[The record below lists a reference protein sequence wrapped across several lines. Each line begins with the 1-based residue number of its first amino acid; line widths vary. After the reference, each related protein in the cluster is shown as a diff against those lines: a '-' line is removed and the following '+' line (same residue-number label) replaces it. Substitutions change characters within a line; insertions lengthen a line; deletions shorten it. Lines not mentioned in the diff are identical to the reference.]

1 MQTLQYIA
9 VKTHSLPTDEGYDIG
24 VTKGDAVCLL
34 DELLADAQL
43 GNTWFNSYIVGGGR
57 WNSDAQNWKT
67 NRAKNDVIRY
77 DDEPDNFTERVVGN
91 VSLTWDSN
99 SRFYDSHN
107 KTTDPE
113 RMNAELGD
121 SENSGYWYLVPV
133 EFDYKIKE

>member
-1 MQTLQYIA
+1 MHVLQWIAVEAEDVENAVTTVDQTLESYMSGND
-9 VKTHSLPTDEGYDIG
+9 SLSTWYDWY
-24 VTKGDAVCLL
+24 V
-34 DELLADAQL
+34 
-43 GNTWFNSYIVGGGR
+43 VGGGR